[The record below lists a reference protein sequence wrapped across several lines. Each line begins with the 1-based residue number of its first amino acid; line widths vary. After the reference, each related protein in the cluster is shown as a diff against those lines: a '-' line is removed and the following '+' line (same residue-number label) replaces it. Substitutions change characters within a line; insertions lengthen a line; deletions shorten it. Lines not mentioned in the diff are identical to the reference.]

1 MSSKFLVYCPMTGL
15 GLYAGF
21 RGNRWYRN
29 RLKILKQFVI
39 PSLLNQTDRDFVFWM
54 SFREQEKDNPHTKE
68 LEEYLKSI
76 PNFPF
81 VFTFTGVFF
90 WDDKYP
96 DDVARER
103 LFNTLQRGL
112 PQLFDVAEGAE
123 EIHWLLQPSD
133 DCYHK
138 ETVASVKNTFK
149 DPSVQAVTYTQG
161 YIANY
166 HTKEVLEYNPKT
178 NPPFFAIKYPR
189 AVFFDPGKHMNYTG
203 PFKSHEYIG
212 DKLKMEYFKG
222 RGFLVGTHG
231 ENISTHFNHPYG
243 GARVEGVLGDFGLSD
258 VPNLALPWSFRKWL
272 MRKLPHRVRR
282 KLRYWGGEI
291 IGNKIYNWIR
301 S

>member
-1 MSSKFLVYCPMTGL
+1 MPFTGL

-21 RGNRWYRN
+21 RGNRWLRN
-29 RLKILKQFVI
+29 RIKIFEQFVV
-39 PSLLNQTDRDFVFWM
+39 PSLLNQTDRDFVVWVAW
-54 SFREQEKDNPHTKE
+54 REEEKDNPYVIQL
-68 LEEYLKSI
+68 LERLQQI
-76 PNFPF
+76 PNFSV
-81 VFTFTGVFF
+81 VFTYSGCPF

-96 DDVARER
+96 DEIARER

-112 PQLFDVAEGAE
+112 PGLFDFTEGAE

-133 DCYHK
+133 DCYDK
-138 ETVASVKNTFK
+138 KTIESVKKAFE
-149 DPSVQAVTYTQG
+149 DPEMQAVSYRAG

-189 AVFFDPGKHMNYTG
+189 QVFFDPGKHMNYTG

-212 DKLKMEYFKG
+212 QKLRLAYFDG

-243 GARVEGVLGDFGLSD
+243 GRRIEGRSLELLLDSFGILGSPTLE
-258 VPNLALPWSFRKWL
+258 LPRSFRKWL

-282 KLRYWGGEI
+282 KLRYWGGEV
-291 IGNKIYNWIR
+291 IGNRLYNWIR
-301 S
+301 N